1 MNYILFNKDSL
12 SVFLKNR
19 LILLRKHIEDIPLD
33 KFFEA
38 NLERLVKES
47 EKKFWLKLPEL
58 SGKAPSVSPSEI
70 SITNGDFGRN
80 IPDKATKFTVTIS
93 FTGDQDLFLYE
104 PPQSDTNKPEIEK
117 MLPNSIIL
125 TIIEHN
131 PIATE
136 VSEKITA
143 LIEKIKLFLSWVKDT
158 VDTFKP
164 LSPTGENDD
173 VTGFNELVTA
183 IAKNEIAKRQSQLKA
198 SKNIAQDIE
207 NLLNQ
212 NQ

>member
-1 MNYILFNKDSL
+1 MNYTLFSKGSL
-12 SVFLKNR
+12 EMFLNSR
-19 LILLRKHIEDIPLD
+19 LILLRKHIEDIPSD

-38 NLERLVKES
+38 NLEKLVKES

-58 SGKAPSVSPSEI
+58 SALSVSPSEI
-70 SITNGDFGRN
+70 SITKGDFGRN
-80 IPDKATKFTVTIS
+80 TPDKATKYTVTIP
-93 FTGDQDLFLYE
+93 FTGDQNLFFYE
-104 PPQSDTNKPEIEK
+104 PPHSDINKPEIEQ
-117 MLPNSIIL
+117 MLPSSIIL

-136 VSEKITA
+136 VSEKIKA
-143 LIEKIKLFLSWVKDT
+143 VMEKINLFLSRVKDSA
-158 VDTFKP
+158 DAFKP

-173 VTGFNELVTA
+173 VTGFNEIVTA

-198 SKNIAQDIE
+198 SKGIAQDIE

-212 NQ
+212 N